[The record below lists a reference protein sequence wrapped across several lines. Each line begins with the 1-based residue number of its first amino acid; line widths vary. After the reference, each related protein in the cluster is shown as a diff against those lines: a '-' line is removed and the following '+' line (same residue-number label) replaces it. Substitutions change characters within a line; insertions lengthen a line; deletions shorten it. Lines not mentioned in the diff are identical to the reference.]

1 MRKTSITTN
10 EQGFE
15 LSDGNRI
22 VGRVA
27 FRDITKV
34 TAYKCDQLTTD
45 LICCDVTTGT
55 GNQSLVWS
63 LHEELLGFDNLMERF
78 AQLPGFRREWRN
90 AVLLPSFVE
99 NSTEIF
105 SRIEL

>member
-15 LSDGNRI
+15 LSDGDQI

-45 LICCDVTTGT
+45 LICCDVT

-63 LHEELLGFDNLMERF
+63 LHEELPGFDNLMERF
-78 AQLPGFRREWRN
+78 AELPGFRREWRN
-90 AVLLPSFVE
+90 AVLLPPFVE